1 MSLRRPF
8 APPRSTGNKSVGNKK
23 RKDKEVES
31 TKSPTTTGVGNQE
44 EGYDQTPISEWRVSD
59 DEEDLLPISKV
70 LVAGKHKVRGHRK
83 DNSEWGKRIKRQLG
97 QIEKRQTTQAEAIM
111 ENVIPFMPGLKTMS
125 AREADEVAKHGEVLR
140 WSEEDIQS
148 SRDLLWTRQS

>member
-8 APPRSTGNKSVGNKK
+8 VAPRSTRNKSVGNKT

-59 DEEDLLPISKV
+59 DEEDLLPISQV
-70 LVAGKHKVRGHRK
+70 LVEDKHKVRGHRK
-83 DNSEWGKRIKRQLG
+83 DNSEWGKRMERQLG
-97 QIEKRQTTQAEAIM
+97 QIEKRQTRQAEAIM
-111 ENVIPFMPGLKTMS
+111 ENVIPFISGLKTMS
-125 AREADEVAKHGEVLR
+125 ARGRRSSKAWRG
-140 WSEEDIQS
+140 SEME
-148 SRDLLWTRQS
+148 